1 MNLFHWFLHTSSQL
15 CEIFKQET
23 FSLKLVTSFT
33 YSSVFSYHL
42 TLLENGNKTIFTTAV
57 YLQLAKESYI
67 GKMVKWMQALSSC
80 APVATAHYG
89 LIGMRGTVKIPA

>member
-33 YSSVFSYHL
+33 YSSVLSYL

-67 GKMVKWMQALSSC
+67 EKMVKWMQALSSC
-80 APVATAHYG
+80 VPVATAHYG
-89 LIGMRGTVKIPA
+89 LIGMRVTVKIPA